1 MTADQAF
8 EPSPKPAPAR
18 PSFAGCAC
26 IPEMMCTAHLLQL
39 ERAQRATPCGGA
51 CPSLAL
57 ERRENAGLRARLHA
71 MGERIP

>member
-1 MTADQAF
+1 
-8 EPSPKPAPAR
+8 
-18 PSFAGCAC
+18 
-26 IPEMMCTAHLLQL
+26 MMCTAHLLQL